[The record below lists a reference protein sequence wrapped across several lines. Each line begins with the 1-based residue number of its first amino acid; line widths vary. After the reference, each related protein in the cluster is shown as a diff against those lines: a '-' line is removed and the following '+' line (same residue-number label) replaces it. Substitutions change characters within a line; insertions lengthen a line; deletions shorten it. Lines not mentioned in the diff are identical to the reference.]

1 MTNTTAYQLRI
12 DTQVMEQV
20 KKLADEDGR
29 SINKEIEYIL
39 KQYINSK

>member
-1 MTNTTAYQLRI
+1 MSDITAYQLRRDSQI
-12 DTQVMEQV
+12 MEQI

-39 KQYINSK
+39 KKYISSK